1 MQLITVSKG
10 DTMLTTPD
18 AALALQV
25 LTGLSVSA
33 NPAAAP
39 SGIPA
44 IGEYWPSEGGVNGG
58 LFQGGDRPYY
68 LIVPVGA
75 DAEKELQWG
84 GYGDELDGAS
94 SPHDGLANTA
104 DLVGADDDYP
114 AALFCNAFERDGH
127 KDFYLMSRRE
137 ATFLEATVPEVFNK
151 RRHWTSSQYSAYG
164 AYGMDFEDGWLD
176 YGVKFGD
183 RLVRPVRRKYF

>member
-151 RRHWTSSQYSAYG
+151 RRHWTSSQYSAHG
-164 AYGMDFEDGWLD
+164 AYSMGFEDGWLSYNGKD
-176 YGVKFGD
+176 GE